1 MLQAAG
7 RLDEVRR
14 GAPRRQDLEPELAV
28 NQKSQNLPE
37 VKTGEEYHKLL
48 RIRFETIAWLYNL
61 YKRFT
66 S

>member
-1 MLQAAG
+1 MLQVAG

-14 GAPRRQDLEPELAV
+14 GAPRRHDLELELAI

-37 VKTGEEYHKLL
+37 AKTGEEHHKLL
-48 RIRFETIAWLYNL
+48 RARFETIAWLYNL
-61 YKRFT
+61 YKRLT

>member
-14 GAPRRQDLEPELAV
+14 GAPRRQDLELELAI

-37 VKTGEEYHKLL
+37 AKTSEEYHKLL
-48 RIRFETIAWLYNL
+48 RVRFETIAWLYNV
-61 YKRFT
+61 YKRLT